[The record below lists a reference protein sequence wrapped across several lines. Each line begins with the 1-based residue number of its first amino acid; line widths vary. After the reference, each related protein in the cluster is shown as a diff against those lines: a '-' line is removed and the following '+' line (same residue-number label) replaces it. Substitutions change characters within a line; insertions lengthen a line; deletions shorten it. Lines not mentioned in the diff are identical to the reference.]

1 MFFLNEL
8 DWKTENGSCL
18 SILSEPH
25 FLSHPQCQLGAL
37 PFDPYCLPA
46 HSWGWTLQTHPPETL
61 SFVLSS
67 AQPHLVSFLSSAQL
81 SLPFSSQPS
90 YGLSLTTRLPP
101 SPDKTT
107 CASHALL
114 LLLRGL
120 PCPAPA
126 LPTLRTALASPP
138 LAMPLCF
145 VSCSKCVPTL
155 LTNVPCGA

>member
-1 MFFLNEL
+1 MSQTGRQRMEAAVYPLR
-8 DWKTENGSCL
+8 TPL
-18 SILSEPH
+18 SRAQAD
-25 FLSHPQCQLGAL
+25 LSHPQCQPGAL
-37 PFDPYCLPA
+37 PFDPYRLPA

-61 SFVLSS
+61 GFVLSS
-67 AQPHLVSFLSSAQL
+67 AQPHMVSFLSSAQS

-107 CASHALL
+107 RASHALL

-126 LPTLRTALASPP
+126 PLTLRTALASP
-138 LAMPLCF
+138 
-145 VSCSKCVPTL
+145 L
-155 LTNVPCGA
+155 LLRPSAANVPCGA